1 MVKVLV
7 PVDGSP
13 NSMYAVRHV
22 MQEFAKQRSI
32 EIHILNVQAPLSRH
46 IAQFVSRKSRAS
58 FHADQAAK
66 ALLPVRKALDD
77 AGVPY
82 SAHIETGKKAVVIAE
97 MAGKLGC
104 DHIVMSTARKN
115 SFTRMLQAS
124 VTNQVLEL
132 TTVPVAVVA
141 GDAVSKL
148 ERYGIPAGVGGAMTL
163 MLLAVAD

>member
-46 IAQFVSRKSRAS
+46 VSQFVSRKNRAS
-58 FHADQAAK
+58 FHADEAVK
-66 ALLPVRKALDD
+66 AMLPARRALDD

-82 SAHIETGKKAVVIAE
+82 TAHVETASKAQAIA
-97 MAGKLGC
+97 ATARSLGC

-115 SFTRMLQAS
+115 SFTRMLEAS

-132 TTVPVAVVA
+132 TTVPVAVIA
-141 GDAVSKL
+141 GDSVSRL
-148 ERYGIPAGVGGAMTL
+148 ERYGIPAGVGGAIAFL
-163 MLLAVAD
+163 MLATAD